1 MSRLINHAVRAGA
14 SAVGVAAG
22 LMFLAS
28 TSQTPDGFTQASF
41 NGPLGIFGDSAPE
54 HPGDVIA
61 VGDGTGDTSE
71 LAAILNRPIPTGNP
85 DVLHQEAFNA
95 GIGPNRVGVT
105 AIPTAALAAGAPTSK
120 QSLGLPTKSVVDAQG
135 HIDCTGSVSCLTD
148 PATHVTT
155 VTYPDGVVALIQQIN
170 DMTVVAY
177 QTVANAILPD
187 GAKALFGSS
196 TAQAP
201 LQIPM
206 PGPAAAAPVQAP
218 AQQTQNPVAESA
230 PSAAPVSP
238 EISASTVRPQ
248 LTVAPTPQELAP
260 GQNRG
265 TTQSG
270 TITIPPV
277 KPTSPFDVVKDAFN
291 SVVNVVTGHHAS
303 QTKKPTGKTP
313 KPSPTSNPP
322 SDSATDSANPA
333 SNNQDSSGDSSP

>member
-1 MSRLINHAVRAGA
+1 M
-14 SAVGVAAG
+14 
-22 LMFLAS
+22 
-28 TSQTPDGFTQASF
+28 
-41 NGPLGIFGDSAPE
+41 
-54 HPGDVIA
+54 
-61 VGDGTGDTSE
+61 
-71 LAAILNRPIPTGNP
+71 
-85 DVLHQEAFNA
+85 
-95 GIGPNRVGVT
+95 
-105 AIPTAALAAGAPTSK
+105 
-120 QSLGLPTKSVVDAQG
+120 
-135 HIDCTGSVSCLTD
+135 SCLTD

-277 KPTSPFDVVKDAFN
+277 KPTSPFDVVKGVIN
-291 SVVNVVTGHHAS
+291 SVVGAVTGHNSSH
-303 QTKKPTGKTP
+303 TKKPTVNT
-313 KPSPTSNPP
+313 PSPE
-322 SDSATDSANPA
+322 PA
-333 SNNQDSSGDSSP
+333 SNPETGQVQDSAVDSGQ